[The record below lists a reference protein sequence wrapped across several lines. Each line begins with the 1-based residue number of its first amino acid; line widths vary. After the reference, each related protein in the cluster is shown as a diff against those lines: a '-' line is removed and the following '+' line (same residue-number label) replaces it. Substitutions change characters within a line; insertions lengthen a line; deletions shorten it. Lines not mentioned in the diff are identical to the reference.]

1 MAGGSYGGGDV
12 EEMRGLTCDLQSPC
26 SISVTVESV
35 LLASFVLFEFVDH
48 FLALLP
54 SLALT
59 LIF

>member
-1 MAGGSYGGGDV
+1 M

-26 SISVTVESV
+26 CINVTVESV

-48 FLALLP
+48 FLALLL